1 MRWKKRKIKA
11 NLWVTSSSEFRIKLK
26 GNQMNF
32 HDLLQK
38 MVQHEASD
46 MFVTAKL
53 AVSAKINGELV
64 AIDENV
70 LSAEQALGLVHDAM
84 SEKQKREFDEDKE
97 CNFAISIDG
106 IGRFRVSAFWQRDMA
121 GMVIRRI
128 VTEIPEVDELGLPSV
143 LKDVV
148 MSKRGLVLFVGGT
161 GTGKSTSMAALI
173 GYRNKNSRGHIL
185 TIEDP
190 VEFVHEHGKCMVTQR
205 EVGLDTESFDAAL
218 KSSLRQAPDVILIG
232 EIRNQETM
240 EHALSFA
247 ETGHLCIATLHANNA
262 NQAIDRI
269 MHLVPAEQHGKL
281 LFDLALNLRGIVAQQ
296 LIPTRDG
303 NGRVAAIE
311 ILLNS
316 PYIAELIK
324 KGDVGSIKE
333 VMEKST
339 EQGMQTFDQA
349 LFNLYQQGF
358 INYAD
363 ALHHADSPNDLRLMI
378 KLRSNDQGGTGSLSG
393 VTIDGLEPK
402 AY

>member
-1 MRWKKRKIKA
+1 
-11 NLWVTSSSEFRIKLK
+11 
-26 GNQMNF
+26 MNF

-53 AVSAKINGELV
+53 PVSAKINGELI
-64 AIDENV
+64 AIDEQV
-70 LSAEQALGLVHDAM
+70 LSATEALGLVHDAM
-84 SEKQKREFDEDKE
+84 SEKQKIEFEASKE

-121 GMVIRRI
+121 GMVVRRI
-128 VTEIPEVDELGLPSV
+128 VTEIPEADDLGLPSV

-148 MSKRGLVLFVGGT
+148 MSKRGLLLFVGGT

-232 EIRNQETM
+232 EIRSQETM

-269 MHLVPAEQHGKL
+269 MHLVPADQHGKL

-303 NGRVAAIE
+303 NSRVAAIE

-324 KGDVGSIKE
+324 KGDIGSIKE

-339 EQGMQTFDQA
+339 DQGMQTFDQA
-349 LFNLYQQGF
+349 LFHLYQQGL

-393 VTIDGLEPK
+393 VTIDGLAPK
-402 AY
+402 EQ

>member
-1 MRWKKRKIKA
+1 
-11 NLWVTSSSEFRIKLK
+11 
-26 GNQMNF
+26 MNF
-32 HDLLQK
+32 HDLLEK

-53 AVSAKINGELV
+53 PVSAKINGELI
-64 AIDENV
+64 AIDEQV
-70 LSAEQALGLVHDAM
+70 LSATEALGLVHDAM
-84 SEKQKREFDEDKE
+84 SEKQKIEFEESKE
-97 CNFAISIDG
+97 CNFAISIEG

-121 GMVIRRI
+121 GMVVRRI
-128 VTEIPEVDELGLPSV
+128 VTEIPEADDLGLPSV

-148 MSKRGLVLFVGGT
+148 MSKRGLLLFVGGT

-205 EVGLDTESFDAAL
+205 EVGLDTESFGTAL

-269 MHLVPAEQHGKL
+269 MHLVPADQHGKL

-303 NGRVAAIE
+303 NSRVAAIE

-324 KGDVGSIKE
+324 KGDIGSIKE

-339 EQGMQTFDQA
+339 DQGMQTFDQA
-349 LFNLYQQGF
+349 LFHLYQQGL

-378 KLRSNDQGGTGSLSG
+378 KLRSNEQGGTGAFSG
-393 VTIDGLEPK
+393 VTIDGLAPK
-402 AY
+402 EQ

>member
-1 MRWKKRKIKA
+1 
-11 NLWVTSSSEFRIKLK
+11 
-26 GNQMNF
+26 MNF

-53 AVSAKINGELV
+53 PVSAKINGELI
-64 AIDENV
+64 AIDEQV
-70 LSAEQALGLVHDAM
+70 LSATEALGLVHDAM
-84 SEKQKREFDEDKE
+84 SEKQKLEFEESKE
-97 CNFAISIDG
+97 CNFAISIEG

-128 VTEIPEVDELGLPSV
+128 VTEIPEADDLGLPSI

-148 MSKRGLVLFVGGT
+148 MSKRGLLLFVGGT

-205 EVGLDTESFDAAL
+205 EVGLDTESFGAAL

-269 MHLVPAEQHGKL
+269 MHLVPAEQHDKL

-303 NGRVAAIE
+303 NSRVAAIE

-324 KGDVGSIKE
+324 KGDIGSIKE

-339 EQGMQTFDQA
+339 DQGMQTFDQA
-349 LFNLYQQGF
+349 LFNLYQQGL

-378 KLRSNDQGGTGSLSG
+378 KLRSNEQGGTGALSG
-393 VTIDGLEPK
+393 VTIDGLTPK
-402 AY
+402 EQR

>member
-1 MRWKKRKIKA
+1 
-11 NLWVTSSSEFRIKLK
+11 
-26 GNQMNF
+26 MNF
-32 HDLLQK
+32 NDLLQK
-38 MVQHEASD
+38 MVQQEASD

-53 AVSAKINGELV
+53 AVSAKINGELI
-64 AIDENV
+64 AIDEQI
-70 LSAEQALGLVHDAM
+70 LTPEQALGLVHDAM
-84 SEKQKREFDEDKE
+84 SEKQKLEFDEDKE

-128 VTEIPEVDELGLPSV
+128 VTEIPEADDLGLPSV

-316 PYIAELIK
+316 PYVAELIK
-324 KGDVGSIKE
+324 KGEVGSIKE

-339 EQGMQTFDQA
+339 DQGMQTFDKA
-349 LFNLYQQGF
+349 LFNLYQQGL

-402 AY
+402 DY

>member
-1 MRWKKRKIKA
+1 
-11 NLWVTSSSEFRIKLK
+11 
-26 GNQMNF
+26 MNF
-32 HDLLQK
+32 NQLLSK
-38 MVQHEASD
+38 MVSADASD

-53 AVSAKINGELV
+53 PVSAKINGELV
-64 AIDENV
+64 PIDQHV
-70 LSAEQALGLVHDAM
+70 LTPDESLGLVHDAM
-84 SEKQKREFDEDKE
+84 TDKNKRLFEEEKE

-121 GMVIRRI
+121 GMVVRRI
-128 VTEIPEVDELGLPSV
+128 VTEIPEADDLGLPSV

-173 GYRNKNSRGHIL
+173 GYRNKNSHGHIL

-190 VEFVHEHGKCMVTQR
+190 VEFVHEHRKCMVTQR
-205 EVGLDTESFDAAL
+205 EVGLDTVSFDAAL

-232 EIRNQETM
+232 EIRNRETM

-269 MHLVPAEQHGKL
+269 MHLVPADQHGKL
-281 LFDLALNLRGIVAQQ
+281 LFDLALNLRGIIAQQ
-296 LIPTRDG
+296 LIPTTDG

-316 PYIAELIK
+316 PFIAELVK
-324 KGDVGSIKE
+324 KGDIGSIKE
-333 VMEKST
+333 VMQKSK
-339 EQGMQTFDQA
+339 ELGMQTFDQA
-349 LFNLYQQGF
+349 LFDLYQSGQ

-378 KLRSNDQGGTGSLSG
+378 KLRSNDQGGSGALSG
-393 VTIDGLEPK
+393 VTLAGLEPEEDK
-402 AY
+402 F

>member
-1 MRWKKRKIKA
+1 
-11 NLWVTSSSEFRIKLK
+11 
-26 GNQMNF
+26 MNF

-38 MVQHEASD
+38 MVDHEASD

-53 AVSAKINGELV
+53 PVSAKINGELLP
-64 AIDENV
+64 IDAQALTPE
-70 LSAEQALGLVHDAM
+70 EALGLVHNAM
-84 SEKQKREFDEDKE
+84 SEKQKLEFDENKE

-121 GMVIRRI
+121 GMVVRRI
-128 VTEIPEVDELGLPSV
+128 VTEIPEADDLGLPPV

-190 VEFVHEHGKCMVTQR
+190 VEFVHEHAKCMVTQR

-269 MHLVPAEQHGKL
+269 MHLVPADQHGKL
-281 LFDLALNLRGIVAQQ
+281 LFDLALNLRGIIAQQ

-303 NGRVAAIE
+303 NGRLAAIE

-316 PYIAELIK
+316 PYVAELIK
-324 KGDVGSIKE
+324 KGEIGSIKE
-333 VMEKST
+333 AMEKST
-339 EQGMQTFDQA
+339 DQGMQTFDQA
-349 LFNLYQQGF
+349 LFNLYQQSL

-402 AY
+402 EE